1 MSAFALKMM
10 IKKITK
16 NSYFYYGFFL
26 SLIFVLLIL
35 PTSTLF
41 SQQKSQPIFTHPLQ
55 PIVSKKFPVQLS
67 TNYYI
72 LLDVATNKILASS
85 RENERIYP
93 ASTTKLATALTALN
107 VYPLNEFIT
116 ISQEYTNG
124 KTMDLKKNEKISI
137 KNLVA
142 GLLIYS
148 ANDAA
153 YNLATQYSQGQNAFI
168 DQMNLLM
175 QKYGLKNTHFTN
187 FDGLHDLNHYST
199 VYDLAQLGRI
209 AIQNP
214 TLKNF
219 VKEKE
224 MILTDVSGQ
233 ISHHVIST
241 NELLGVVP
249 EIEGLKT
256 GWTPDARGSFIGL
269 INLRGHY
276 LISVVAQSED
286 RFTDTKT
293 LINWAKDNLTWRSY
307 Q

>member
-1 MSAFALKMM
+1 M
-10 IKKITK
+10 IKKIIK
-16 NSYFYYGFFL
+16 NRYFYYGLFL
-26 SLIFVLLIL
+26 GLTFVLLL
-35 PTSTLF
+35 FPTTTLF
-41 SQQKSQPIFTHPLQ
+41 SQKKSQNIFTHPLQ
-55 PIVSKKFPVQLS
+55 PVVSRNSPLQLS

-72 LLDVATNKILASS
+72 LLDVSTNKILVSS

-107 VYPLNEFIT
+107 VYPLNEVIT
-116 ISQEYTNG
+116 VTQEYNDG
-124 KTMDLKKNEKISI
+124 KTMELKKDEKITI

-153 YNLATQYSQGQNAFI
+153 YNLATQYSQGQVAFI
-168 DQMNLLM
+168 DQMNSLM

-187 FDGLHDLNHYST
+187 FDGLHDPNHYST
-199 VYDLAQLGRI
+199 VYDLAQLGRV
-209 AIQNP
+209 AIQNS

-224 MILTDVSGQ
+224 LVLTDVSGQ
-233 ISHHVIST
+233 ISHHIIST
-241 NELLGVVP
+241 NELLCIVP

-286 RFTDTKT
+286 RFADTKI
-293 LINWAKDNLTWRSY
+293 LVDWAKNNITWRNY